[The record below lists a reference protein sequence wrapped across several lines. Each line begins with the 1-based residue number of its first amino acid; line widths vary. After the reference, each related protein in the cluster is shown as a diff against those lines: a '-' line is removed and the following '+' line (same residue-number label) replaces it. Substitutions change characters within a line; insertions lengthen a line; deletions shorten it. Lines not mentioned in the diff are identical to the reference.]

1 LWGDHLGSWDV
12 IKADHSFAGVLVGS
26 VSVENREKRTLKKII
41 FLCGDSVTQNSRK
54 NVAAE
59 NQPTTT

>member
-1 LWGDHLGSWDV
+1 MIGDQ
-12 IKADHSFAGVLVGS
+12 S

-41 FLCGDSVTQNSRK
+41 FLCGDSVTQNFPK
-54 NVAAE
+54 NVASE